1 MRAKSSSIYC
11 LEYILVNFFLNYR
24 KCLWLTRKG
33 LSTKGD
39 ITKESD
45 GYIHKSTNPSGVSYN
60 PIQLFHALV
69 IDTLEHFKKL
79 PDRGKFIVF

>member
-1 MRAKSSSIYC
+1 MLR
-11 LEYILVNFFLNYR
+11 
-24 KCLWLTRKG
+24 LTRKG

-45 GYIHKSTNPSGVSYN
+45 GYIHKSANPSGVTYN

-69 IDTLEHFKKL
+69 IDALEHFKKL
-79 PDRGKFIVF
+79 PNKGKCFGFFFVIIFNVN